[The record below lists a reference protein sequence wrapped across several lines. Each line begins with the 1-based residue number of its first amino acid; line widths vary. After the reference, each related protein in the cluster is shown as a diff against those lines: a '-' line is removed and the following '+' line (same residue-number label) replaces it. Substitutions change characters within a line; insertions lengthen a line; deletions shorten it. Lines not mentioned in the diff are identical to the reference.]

1 MLLGPGHADVA
12 QPSLFFQPLRLFER
26 PGVGEQ
32 PLLQAGQE
40 DDGELQPFGAVQR
53 HQRDAVDLFLP
64 SVEVGDQRQ
73 VLQERVQPLLAGD
86 VFKFFGD
93 RHQLPQVLQP
103 AVGFVG
109 AFRLQHR
116 LIPGL
121 HDRRVDQVGG
131 PDARGAVAQPRDQ
144 IDEFCRGALRGFG
157 KVLQC
162 LGLGHRLQ
170 HTEAVA
176 PGVRLQPPETNV
188 SDAAPGHVDDAR
200 QAGVVGRY
208 QGEPQVGDNVPD
220 LFALIEAHPAH
231 DRIGD
236 AGAQALFFK
245 QPGLRVG
252 AVEDHEVAIA
262 QPVPEARD
270 LIDHKARLIV
280 PVEGLIEDNRL
291 AGGVGGPQRLAV
303 SVRVVLDD
311 LPRGLQDG
319 LGGAIVL
326 FELHDGG
333 IEIVLFEF
341 QDVAHV
347 GTTPPV
353 DRLVIISHHADVAV
367 LFREGADDEIL
378 RAVGILVF
386 VDEDVLEAILILL
399 FDVRRLAKQSHD
411 LQQQVVK
418 IQGVLLPQR
427 ALVSVKDARYDLL
440 IPAVGPFRVGEV
452 VDAFV
457 FGPIDQGEDDGRR
470 EAALVQPQV
479 FQALADHGPLVVL
492 VEDQEVPPHAH
503 AVAVPAEDPAA
514 DVVESTDPDRPRHRR
529 PDQPVDA
536 LPHLVGRFVG
546 EGHRQD
552 AGRRNALV
560 AQQVSHPVG
569 QHPRL
574 AATGTS
580 QDQQR
585 AAGVRDRFSLGRVQV
600 LEQIHTWRSVYRT
613 NTTYTTYTIYTIT
626 SKPFSTKFVSSGGCV
641 GCVVCVG

>member
-1 MLLGPGHADVA
+1 MHQIHVVQIRSRNKSAKQEMVWCRSELKASPGTDRDNRSSIVPLHWWRCGPKSNSTASARRRNFQLL
-12 QPSLFFQPLRLFER
+12 
-26 PGVGEQ
+26 
-32 PLLQAGQE
+32 
-40 DDGELQPFGAVQR
+40 VQR
-53 HQRDAVDLFLP
+53 L
-64 SVEVGDQRQ
+64 
-73 VLQERVQPLLAGD
+73 
-86 VFKFFGD
+86 D
-93 RHQLPQVLQP
+93 R
-103 AVGFVG
+103 
-109 AFRLQHR
+109 
-116 LIPGL
+116 
-121 HDRRVDQVGG
+121 
-131 PDARGAVAQPRDQ
+131 
-144 IDEFCRGALRGFG
+144 
-157 KVLQC
+157 K
-162 LGLGHRLQ
+162 
-170 HTEAVA
+170 
-176 PGVRLQPPETNV
+176 
-188 SDAAPGHVDDAR
+188 
-200 QAGVVGRY
+200 
-208 QGEPQVGDNVPD
+208 
-220 LFALIEAHPAH
+220 HPATSGH
-231 DRIGD
+231 ESTSRH
-236 AGAQALFFK
+236 AL
-245 QPGLRVG
+245 
-252 AVEDHEVAIA
+252 
-262 QPVPEARD
+262 
-270 LIDHKARLIV
+270 
-280 PVEGLIEDNRL
+280 
-291 AGGVGGPQRLAV
+291 
-303 SVRVVLDD
+303 VV
-311 LPRGLQDG
+311 
-319 LGGAIVL
+319 
-326 FELHDGG
+326 
-333 IEIVLFEF
+333 
-341 QDVAHV
+341 
-347 GTTPPV
+347 
-353 DRLVIISHHADVAV
+353 ISHHADVAV
-367 LFREGADDEIL
+367 LLREGADDEIL

-479 FQALADHGPLVVL
+479 FEALADHGPLVVL
-492 VEDQEVPPHAH
+492 VEDQEVPAH
-503 AVAVPAEDPAA
+503 AYAVSVPAEDPAA

-574 AATGTS
+574 AAPGTS